1 METSNDFNIFLTV
14 F

>member
-1 METSNDFNIFLTV
+1 METANDFNIFLTV